1 MIRAAALLLSV
12 AAGAVMADSMP
23 LTENVVAFHGDWTVF
38 VETAPRECFVATTPR
53 MARLVKG
60 DTPVPSDRSPVLQ
73 VTIRPDEGTLAEV
86 AYFVGDETL
95 RISGGVALE
104 GKGTQ
109 MLLIPQG
116 AWAWPENID
125 ADMRAL
131 ALMGDS
137 AQVSLR
143 GDLENGSLFT
153 DVYSTNGL
161 TEALTEAA
169 RRCAS

>member
-12 AAGAVMADSMP
+12 AGGAVMADSMP
-23 LTENVVAFHGDWTVF
+23 VTENAVAYHGDWTVF
-38 VETAPRECFVATTPR
+38 VETSPRECFVATTPR
-53 MARLVKG
+53 LARLVKG
-60 DTPVPSDRSPVLQ
+60 DTPVQTDRNPVLQ
-73 VTIRPDEGTLAEV
+73 VTIRPDEGTLGEV

-104 GKGTQ
+104 GKAIPM
-109 MLLIPQG
+109 MLLSQG

-125 ADMRAL
+125 ADMQAL

-137 AQVSLR
+137 AQVSLQ
-143 GDLENGSLFT
+143 GDLEDGSVFT

-161 TEALTEAA
+161 TAALTEAA